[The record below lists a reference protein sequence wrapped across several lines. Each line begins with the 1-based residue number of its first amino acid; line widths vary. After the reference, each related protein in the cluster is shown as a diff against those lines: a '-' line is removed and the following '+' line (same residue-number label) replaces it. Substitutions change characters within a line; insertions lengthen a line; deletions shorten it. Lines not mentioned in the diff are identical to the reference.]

1 MRAKQ
6 CVPARL
12 DRSHPIASSPG
23 TSRSCTSTR
32 TRSGGLSRA
41 ATTAAM
47 PLSTASAANPEL
59 SRASHSC
66 SVAESVPLADDA
78 IGFDNIFHSRPGR
91 GIVQRVRDLA
101 QAVKARF
108 ESRAPRCLARTRRGT
123 PCRAPTVAGKR
134 RCRMHGGAAGSRAP
148 KGKRNGKYHHGGFT
162 LEAIDERR
170 RLAAL
175 IRDSRDFLP
184 RLR

>member
-1 MRAKQ
+1 
-6 CVPARL
+6 VRL
-12 DRSHPIASSPG
+12 DAG
-23 TSRSCTSTR
+23 KAVRSCAVRSEPSDRLVSRNVAKRTSTR

-59 SRASHSC
+59 SRASRHSC

-101 QAVKARF
+101 QVVKARF
-108 ESRAPRCLARTRRGT
+108 ESLMILVQFPCCRR
-123 PCRAPTVAGKR
+123 
-134 RCRMHGGAAGSRAP
+134 
-148 KGKRNGKYHHGGFT
+148 
-162 LEAIDERR
+162 
-170 RLAAL
+170 
-175 IRDSRDFLP
+175 
-184 RLR
+184 